1 MGLYSTNRVV
11 QLATSNYMGESAI
24 DFEHI
29 DTDESAPN
37 LLESSIMLHEADQ
50 QMFDTLIGL
59 DFVEAHNEQA
69 MLEDSNAND
78 DNDVIDADY
87 TELDD
92 DGNPKDTAKSSATS
106 SDANKAVSKN
116 IFQKIVDIIQ
126 KAIEVV
132 KNAIKTAINKVREF
146 INNTSNKVVAA
157 RLKKYDWSKFK
168 EFKVKYNPV
177 AMEDYTTA
185 RAIKKIT
192 ELKTLVSSVD
202 INVVSPKYLERKIKD
217 ITDYTKIAN
226 DNRDYIKKT
235 DKEFRITA
243 NMAKEAV
250 DIISTADKTIS
261 DLNKAGNE
269 ATMALLKLKQRA
281 GKPKK
286 DDAKSANNLY
296 LFATKASKAVVKLV
310 QSSIN
315 EHVAMIKV
323 ARSIAFKIGR
333 GKAEASDNAK
343 ASNANNAKTNTTNN
357 NESAYDSFVGS
368 ISDIYVENYFAD
380 LFD

>member
-11 QLATSNYMGESAI
+11 QLAASNYMGESAI

-78 DNDVIDADY
+78 D
-87 TELDD
+87 
-92 DGNPKDTAKSSATS
+92 GNPKDTAKSSAAS

-146 INNTSNKVVAA
+146 INNTANKVVAA

-168 EFKVKYNPV
+168 EFKVKFDPTG
-177 AMEDYTTA
+177 MSDITTSDA
-185 RAIKKIT
+185 LKKIT
-192 ELKTLVSSVD
+192 ELKTFVSSADVD
-202 INVVSPKYLERKIKD
+202 NVSAEYLEAKITEITGETKSADKLRKK
-217 ITDYTKIAN
+217 AN
-226 DNRDYIKKT
+226 TKKT
-235 DKEFRITA
+235 DTEYTVTA
-243 NMAKEAV
+243 SIAKQASG
-250 DIISTADKTIS
+250 IISTADKTIS
-261 DLNKAGNE
+261 NLNRAGNE
-269 ATMALLKLKQRA
+269 ATTALLKLKQKV

-286 DDAKSANNLY
+286 DDAKAANSLY
-296 LFATKASKAVVKLV
+296 SFATKAAKAATKLT
-310 QSSIN
+310 QAAIN
-315 EHVAMIKV
+315 EHVNTLKV
-323 ARSIAFKIGR
+323 ARTIAFKIGR
-333 GKAEASDNAK
+333 GKAEVSDNKEEA
-343 ASNANNAKTNTTNN
+343 NATNN

>member
-1 MGLYSTNRVV
+1 MGLYSSNRVV
-11 QLATSNYMGESAI
+11 QLASMNESAI

-59 DFVEAHNEQA
+59 DFVEAHNEQT
-69 MLEDSNAND
+69 MLEDGNATD
-78 DNDVIDADY
+78 DA
-87 TELDD
+87 
-92 DGNPKDTAKSSATS
+92 KDTAAS

-116 IFQKIVDIIQ
+116 IFQKIINIIQ

-146 INNTSNKVVAA
+146 INNTANKAVAL

-168 EFKVKYNPV
+168 DFKVKFDPEGMSDV
-177 AMEDYTTA
+177 TTSDA
-185 RAIKKIT
+185 LKKIT
-192 ELKTLVSSVD
+192 ELKTFVSSADVD
-202 INVVSPKYLERKIKD
+202 NTSAEDLEAKITE
-217 ITDYTKIAN
+217 ITGNTTTAN
-226 DNRDYIKKT
+226 DLRKDLNTKKT
-235 DKEFRITA
+235 DTEYTVTA
-243 NMAKEAV
+243 DIAKKASN
-250 DIISTADKTIS
+250 IISTADKTIS
-261 DLNKAGNE
+261 NLNKAGNE
-269 ATMALLKLKQRA
+269 ATTALLKLKQRV

-286 DDAKSANNLY
+286 DDAKAANNLY
-296 LFATKASKAVVKLV
+296 SFATKAAKAVTKLT
-310 QSSIN
+310 QAAIN
-315 EHVAMIKV
+315 EHVNTLKV

-333 GKAEASDNAK
+333 GKAEASDNKEEAK
-343 ASNANNAKTNTTNN
+343 GAANNAEANTTNN

>member
-11 QLATSNYMGESAI
+11 QLANYNESAI

-69 MLEDSNAND
+69 MLEDSNSTD
-78 DNDVIDADY
+78 DAIDADY
-87 TELDD
+87 VEVDD
-92 DGNPKDTAKSSATS
+92 DDNPKDTAKSSAAS
-106 SDANKAVSKN
+106 SDVNKAVSKN

-146 INNTSNKVVAA
+146 INNTANKVVVA

-168 EFKVKYNPV
+168 EFKVKFDPTG
-177 AMEDYTTA
+177 MSDITTSDA
-185 RAIKKIT
+185 LKKIT
-192 ELKTLVSSVD
+192 ELKTLVSSAD
-202 INVVSPKYLERKIKD
+202 IDNESPEYLE
-217 ITDYTKIAN
+217 TKITEITGETKLADKLRKQN
-226 DNRDYIKKT
+226 NTKKT
-235 DKEFRITA
+235 DTEYTVTA
-243 NMAKEAV
+243 SIAKRAV
-250 DIISTADKTIS
+250 NIISTADKTIS

-269 ATMALLKLKQRA
+269 ATTALLKLKQRV
-281 GKPKK
+281 GKPKG
-286 DDAKSANNLY
+286 DDAKAANNLY
-296 LFATKASKAVVKLV
+296 SFATKASKAVTKLT
-310 QSSIN
+310 QAAIN
-315 EHVAMIKV
+315 EHVNTLKV
-323 ARSIAFKIGR
+323 ARAIAFKIGR
-333 GKAEASDNAK
+333 GKAKASDNAK
-343 ASNANNAKTNTTNN
+343 ANTTNN

>member
-69 MLEDSNAND
+69 MLEDSNTND

-168 EFKVKYNPV
+168 EFKVKFDPTG
-177 AMEDYTTA
+177 MSDITTSDA
-185 RAIKKIT
+185 LKKIT
-192 ELKTLVSSVD
+192 ELKTFVSSADVD
-202 INVVSPKYLERKIKD
+202 NVSAEDLEAKITEITGETKSADKLRKK
-217 ITDYTKIAN
+217 AN
-226 DNRDYIKKT
+226 TKKT
-235 DKEFRITA
+235 DTEYTVTA
-243 NMAKEAV
+243 SIAKQASG
-250 DIISTADKTIS
+250 IISTADKTIS
-261 DLNKAGNE
+261 NLNRAGNE
-269 ATMALLKLKQRA
+269 ATTALLKLKQKV

-286 DDAKSANNLY
+286 DDAKAANSLY
-296 LFATKASKAVVKLV
+296 SFATKAAKAATKLT
-310 QSSIN
+310 QAAIN
-315 EHVAMIKV
+315 EHVNTLKV
-323 ARSIAFKIGR
+323 ARTIAFKIGR
-333 GKAEASDNAK
+333 GKAEVSDNKEEA
-343 ASNANNAKTNTTNN
+343 NATNN

>member
-11 QLATSNYMGESAI
+11 QLANYNESAI

-78 DNDVIDADY
+78 NNSDDNNAEDTTNDA
-87 TELDD
+87 
-92 DGNPKDTAKSSATS
+92 AKS

-126 KAIEVV
+126 KAIEIV

-146 INNTSNKVVAA
+146 INNTANKAVAA
-157 RLKKYDWSKFK
+157 RLKKYDWSNFK
-168 EFKVKYNPV
+168 EFKVKYRPV
-177 AMEDYTTA
+177 AMYDYISTGVL
-185 RAIKKIT
+185 KKIT
-192 ELKTLVSSVD
+192 ELKTFVSSADVD
-202 INVVSPKYLERKIKD
+202 NVSAEDLEAKIKD
-217 ITDYTKIAN
+217 ITDFTKTIN
-226 DNRDYIKKT
+226 GSRDY
-235 DKEFRITA
+235 
-243 NMAKEAV
+243 AKETDNEYNTVTVNDAKKAV

-261 DLNKAGNE
+261 DLNKVGNE
-269 ATMALLKLKQRA
+269 ATMALLKLKQKV
-281 GKPKK
+281 GKPK
-286 DDAKSANNLY
+286 DDAKDANKLY
-296 LFATKASKAVVKLV
+296 SFATKASKAVTKFT
-310 QSSIN
+310 QAAIN
-315 EHVAMIKV
+315 EHVAMLKV

-343 ASNANNAKTNTTNN
+343 ANTTNN